1 MKTKFLKIISVL
13 LCICVVIA
21 LFFATTRV
29 SDITVEVASSEVVE
43 AEQVDAALQVFLGK
57 NVIAL
62 NKTEMINHLKTQCPA
77 VKVTGIVKKFPN
89 QIVVQVRERKILFS
103 VKTPEGYEF
112 IDEEG
117 VYLGRST
124 ENAFLNVTGTVY
136 AELPAATNQAGEI
149 YASENGYNEIRTALY
164 TAFTLGFDGKELAT
178 LLQKVTVENG
188 AIKFYTRTGATL
200 LMESYHVKTAEK
212 MQYLLSAFVAGSD
225 KHKITGTFVVYE
237 RAEGGVV
244 VDWTE

>member
-43 AEQVDAALQVFLGK
+43 AEQVDAALRVFRGK

-62 NKTEMINHLKTQCPA
+62 SKTEMINRLKSECPA
-77 VKVTGIVKKFPN
+77 VKVTGVVKKFPN
-89 QIVVQVRERKILFS
+89 QVVVQVRERKVLFA
-103 VKTPEGYEF
+103 VKTPDGYEF

-117 VYLGRST
+117 VYLGRNS
-124 ENAFLNVTGTVY
+124 ENTFLNVAGAVY
-136 AELPAATNQAGEI
+136 AELPAATNQAGDI

-164 TAFTLGFDGKELAT
+164 TAFTLGFDGKELST
-178 LLQKVTVENG
+178 LLRNVIVENG
-188 AIKFYTRTGATL
+188 ALKFNTRMGATL

-225 KHKITGTFVVYE
+225 RHKISGTFVVYE
-237 RAEGGVV
+237 RAEGDIV

>member
-1 MKTKFLKIISVL
+1 MTTKFLKILSVL
-13 LCICVVIA
+13 LCVCVVIA

-29 SDITVEVASSEVVE
+29 SDITIEVASSEVVD
-43 AEQVDAALQVFLGK
+43 AEQVDTALQGFVGK

-62 NKTEMINHLKTQCPA
+62 SKAKMVDHLKTKCPA

-89 QIVVQVRERKILFS
+89 QVVVQVRERKVLFA
-103 VKTPEGYEF
+103 VKTPEGYDF

-117 VYLGRST
+117 VYLGSSS
-124 ENAFLNVTGTVY
+124 ENAFLNTERAVY
-136 AELPAATNQAGEI
+136 VELPTATNTPGQI
-149 YASENGYNEIRTALY
+149 YASQNGYDEIRTALY

-178 LLQKVTVENG
+178 ILQKVTVENG
-188 AIKFYTRTGATL
+188 AIKFYTRMGATL

-212 MQYLLSAFVAGSD
+212 TQYLLSAFVASTD
-225 KHKITGTFVVYE
+225 KHKISGTFVAYE
-237 RAEGGVV
+237 RVEGDIV